1 MKYEIRQVDALNVY
15 GEGWHWN
22 TSYKIGE
29 FTTHSTD
36 HKRAFLHAL
45 HKNKIV
51 LKRGKTVVIDDGE
64 IFEVQDRRTQQ
75 PLFAAIP
82 VA

>member
-1 MKYEIRQVDALNVY
+1 MKYEIRQIDAMNIE
-15 GEGWHWN
+15 GEGWYWN
-22 TSYKIGE
+22 TSYKLGE
-29 FTTHSTD
+29 FTTHSMD

-45 HKNKIV
+45 HKINIV
-51 LKRGKTVVIDDGE
+51 LKRGKTAVINDGE

-82 VA
+82 IN